1 MTITII
7 LIFNTLILGGQLRAS
22 ESMNLH
28 EAIST
33 LADPCLDLI
42 RRVKEVEKICS
53 ENSLSLK
60 SHSGVIGAQS
70 VTLEN
75 HKSQIEGLMALRL
88 RSKLWNFK
96 KH

>member
-1 MTITII
+1 
-7 LIFNTLILGGQLRAS
+7 
-22 ESMNLH
+22 MNLH

-75 HKSQIEGLMALRL
+75 HTSQIEGLMALRL
-88 RSKLWNFK
+88 RSKFCIRKRIRYLLSQDKTHKPHKN
-96 KH
+96 